1 MGVNNILEIVSCIKE
16 EIDELRRKQSLSDQ
30 EYGQLL
36 AYVETLSII
45 QSACVGYDL
54 AEIDLD
60 FDVDERYLK

>member
-1 MGVNNILEIVSCIKE
+1 MGVNNILEIVSCVKE

-45 QSACVGYDL
+45 QSACAGYDL